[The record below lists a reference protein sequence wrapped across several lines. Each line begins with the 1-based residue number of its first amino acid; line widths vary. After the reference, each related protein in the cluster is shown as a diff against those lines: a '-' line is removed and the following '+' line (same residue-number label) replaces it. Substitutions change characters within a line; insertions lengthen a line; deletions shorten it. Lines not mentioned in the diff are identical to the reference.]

1 MPLFFFISGCLSK
14 DDISFRQMANRL
26 VGRLSCLMKPLA
38 NKVMAITEMDISI
51 VMIPLMVVI
60 SISVC
65 NLLIKP
71 INKFAPIIIGNKK
84 LNL

>member
-1 MPLFFFISGCLSK
+1 
-14 DDISFRQMANRL
+14 
-26 VGRLSCLMKPLA
+26 
-38 NKVMAITEMDISI
+38 MAITEMDISI